1 MFVVFFYIGYVFGD
15 LSRVFFLICK
25 FINVEFFIKEIFLV
39 IVKEDFLF
47 FYFKSLFDL
56 FYIFFI
62 YGSRWLGMIFI
73 ECRISCIDSK

>member
-15 LSRVFFLICK
+15 FSRVFFFIRK

-56 FYIFFI
+56 FYRFFI
-62 YGSRWLGMIFI
+62 YGSR
-73 ECRISCIDSK
+73 